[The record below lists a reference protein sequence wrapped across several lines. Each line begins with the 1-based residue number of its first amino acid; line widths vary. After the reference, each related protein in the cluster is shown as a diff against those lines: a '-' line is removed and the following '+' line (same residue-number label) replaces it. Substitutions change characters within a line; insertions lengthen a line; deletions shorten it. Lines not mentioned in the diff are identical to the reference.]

1 MALSALGMGTLSRSR
16 MLAATAAAL
25 AAAPHAVRAQTPPA
39 VRLIG
44 VPTDDMTPVFS
55 AVKNGLYQKA
65 GLDLTLVPTSS
76 GAVAVDAIM
85 AGTYEIGKGSAISIL
100 NAYLHGLPI
109 RIIGNGPIWDEKTPF
124 SMMIVASD
132 APAKDGSYFNGKTL
146 CTAALRDLNQLAM
159 CAWIDQ
165 HGGDSKTI
173 TWVEAPNSAAGVAVG
188 DHRFA
193 ATMLQEPQLSA
204 AVATGSVR
212 AFAPAYN
219 GIAPHFST
227 ALYFVQS
234 DWAAKNGKTIK
245 TFLDATY
252 AAARATNGHQAD
264 TAAMMSEVTKI
275 PLPVYQKM
283 ARANWSLK
291 SDPALVQP
299 MIDVAAKYGYI
310 SKAFSA
316 KEIFI

>member
-1 MALSALGMGTLSRSR
+1 
-16 MLAATAAAL
+16 
-25 AAAPHAVRAQTPPA
+25 
-39 VRLIG
+39 
-44 VPTDDMTPVFS
+44 
-55 AVKNGLYQKA
+55 
-65 GLDLTLVPTSS
+65 
-76 GAVAVDAIM
+76 
-85 AGTYEIGKGSAISIL
+85 
-100 NAYLHGLPI
+100 
-109 RIIGNGPIWDEKTPF
+109 
-124 SMMIVASD
+124 
-132 APAKDGSYFNGKTL
+132 
-146 CTAALRDLNQLAM
+146 
-159 CAWIDQ
+159 
-165 HGGDSKTI
+165 
-173 TWVEAPNSAAGVAVG
+173 
-188 DHRFA
+188 
-193 ATMLQEPQLSA
+193 
-204 AVATGSVR
+204 
-212 AFAPAYN
+212 
-219 GIAPHFST
+219 
-227 ALYFVQS
+227 LYFVQS

>member
-1 MALSALGMGTLSRSR
+1 

-25 AAAPHAVRAQTPPA
+25 VAAPHAARAQAPPK

-44 VPTDDMTPVFS
+44 VPTDDMTPVFY
-55 AVKNGLYQKA
+55 AAKNGLYQKA
-65 GLDLTLVPTSS
+65 GLDLEIVATSS
-76 GAVAVDAIM
+76 GAVATDAII
-85 AGTYEIGKGSAISIL
+85 AGTYELGKGSAIGVL

-109 RIIGNGPIWDEKTPF
+109 RIIGNGPVWDQQTPF
-124 SMMIVASD
+124 SMMIVAADS
-132 APAKDGSYFNGKTL
+132 PAKDGAFFNGKTL
-146 CTAALRDLNQLAM
+146 CTAALKDLNQLAM

-165 HGGDSKTI
+165 NGGDSKTI
-173 TWVEAPNSAAGVAVG
+173 NWVEVPNSAAGVGVAE
-188 DHRFA
+188 HRFA

-204 AVATGSVR
+204 ALEAGTVR

-227 ALYFVQS
+227 ALFFVQA
-234 DWAAKNGKTIK
+234 DWAGKNGKAIK

-252 AAARATNGHQAD
+252 AAAKLTNGHRSD

-275 PLPVYQKM
+275 PLNVYQKM
-283 ARANWSLK
+283 ARPNCSLK
-291 SDPALVQP
+291 SDPGLVQP

-310 SKAFSA
+310 SRGFSA
-316 KEIFI
+316 KDIFI

>member
-1 MALSALGMGTLSRSR
+1 
-16 MLAATAAAL
+16 MLAGTAAAL
-25 AAAPHAVRAQTPPA
+25 VAAPHAVGAQATQTL
-39 VRLIG
+39 RLIG
-44 VPTDDMTPVFS
+44 VQTDDMTPVFS
-55 AVKNGLYQKA
+55 AVKAGLYQKA
-65 GLDLTLVPTSS
+65 GIELDLVPTTS

-109 RIIGNGPIWDEKTPF
+109 RIIGNGPLWDEKTPF
-124 SMMIVASD
+124 SMMIVATDS
-132 APAKDGSYFNGKTL
+132 PAKDGAFFNGKTL
-146 CTAALRDLNQLAM
+146 GTAALRDLNQLSM
-159 CAWIDQ
+159 CAWIDKN
-165 HGGDSKTI
+165 GGDSKTI

-204 AVATGSVR
+204 ALATGTVR

-219 GIAPHFST
+219 GIAAHFST
-227 ALYFVQS
+227 ALYFAQA
-234 DWAAKNGKTIK
+234 DWTAKNGKTIK

-252 AAARATNGHQAD
+252 AAARATNGKPAD
-264 TAAMMSEVTKI
+264 TAAMMSDVTKI
-275 PLPVYQKM
+275 PLNVYEKM
-283 ARANWSLK
+283 ARSNSSIK
-291 SDPALVQP
+291 SDPGLVQP

-316 KEIFI
+316 QEIFI

>member
-1 MALSALGMGTLSRSR
+1 
-16 MLAATAAAL
+16 MLAGTAAAL
-25 AAAPHAVRAQTPPA
+25 VAAPHAVGAQATQTL
-39 VRLIG
+39 RLIG
-44 VPTDDMTPVFS
+44 VQTDDMTPVFS
-55 AVKNGLYQKA
+55 AVKAGLYQKA
-65 GLDLTLVPTSS
+65 GIELDLVPTTS

-109 RIIGNGPIWDEKTPF
+109 RIVGNGPVWDEKTPF
-124 SMMIVASD
+124 SMMIVATDS
-132 APAKDGSYFNGKTL
+132 PAKDGAFFNGKTL
-146 CTAALRDLNQLAM
+146 CTAALRDLNQLSM
-159 CAWIDQ
+159 CAWIDKN
-165 HGGDSKTI
+165 GGDSKTI

-204 AVATGSVR
+204 ALATGTVR

-219 GIAPHFST
+219 GIAAHFST
-227 ALYFVQS
+227 ALYFAQA
-234 DWAAKNGKTIK
+234 DWATKNGKTIK

-252 AAARATNGHQAD
+252 AAARATNGKPAD
-264 TAAMMSEVTKI
+264 TAAMMSDVTKI
-275 PLPVYQKM
+275 PLNVYEKM
-283 ARANWSLK
+283 ARSNSSIK
-291 SDPALVQP
+291 SDPGLVQP

>member
-1 MALSALGMGTLSRSR
+1 

-25 AAAPHAVRAQTPPA
+25 VAMPDVVRAQAPQA

-55 AVKNGLYQKA
+55 AAKA
-65 GLDLTLVPTSS
+65 GLYRKAGIDLEIVPTSS
-76 GAVAVDAIM
+76 GAVATDAIM
-85 AGTYEIGKGSAISIL
+85 AGTYEIGKGSAIGIF

-109 RIIGNGPIWDEKTPF
+109 RIIGNGPVWDERTPF
-124 SMMIVASD
+124 SMMIVAADS
-132 APAKDGSYFNGKTL
+132 PAKDGAFFNGKTL
-146 CTAALRDLNQLAM
+146 CSAALRDLNMLAM

-165 HGGDSKTI
+165 NGGDSKSI
-173 TWVEAPNSAAGVAVG
+173 NWVEAPNSAAGVGVA

-193 ATMLQEPQLSA
+193 ATMLQEPQLSSA
-204 AVATGSVR
+204 LQAGTVR

-227 ALYFVQS
+227 ALYFVQA
-234 DWAAKNGKTIK
+234 DWAAKNGKAIK
-245 TFLDATY
+245 SFLDATY
-252 AAARATNGHQAD
+252 AAARMTNGKPAD
-264 TAAMMSEVTKI
+264 TAAMMSDVTKI
-275 PLPVYQKM
+275 PLNVYQKM
-283 ARANWSLK
+283 ARPNSSLK

-310 SKAFSA
+310 SRAFSA
-316 KEIFI
+316 KDIFVSY